1 MPLTNIFPRSYRE
14 SQDQTMSAASS
25 SVVSF
30 SRDSRL
36 SSLTTVTSSQPS
48 VANSART
55 TPVTYVFLPVEHSFN
70 AMVLQTQDAVI
81 PLYHIFV
88 RMNCFIPS
96 SYITTVSRGDTEFG
110 EEVGHFE
117 MGVSIRKPTVVF
129 GGLERIIDSVLTRS
143 GSRGAV
149 RIESHILYIS
159 TSHSPCCFTV
169 ATLGVAIYQRRIQ
182 TSHMDLRRSSQIREL
197 LQFDLPSTVLRFTNT
212 PR

>member
-14 SQDQTMSAASS
+14 SQDQTTSAASS

-30 SRDSRL
+30 SRDSTAT
-36 SSLTTVTSSQPS
+36 SSHSQPS
-48 VANSART
+48 NNTSPRT

-110 EEVGHFE
+110 EQVGHFE

-149 RIESHILYIS
+149 RIIIKSHIPYVS
-159 TSHSPCCFTV
+159 TSHSPRCCAV
-169 ATLGVAIYQRRIQ
+169 ATLGVAIHQRRIQ

-197 LQFDLPSTVLRFTNT
+197 L
-212 PR
+212 